1 MSRRGNAGAHDSF
14 SLGDAGHGESSH
26 ESGGGLNVGI
36 GGYGD
41 GYRVGA
47 SDPDSKYGRKFRP
60 QTDLIKKNAQ
70 TVLVAVGVIVFL
82 LIVWRAQKLQYNFSM
97 KQNEKKILESPFWR
111 FKHKQMQ
118 DYQDSLTDEQKQHL
132 MMLKYLDKNA
142 MVSKPHRDYRRELIM
157 KYRKHRQGKDM
168 ASPDER
174 AEQFE
179 AKKQKQA
186 DIRKNNLDKYL
197 ELDAET
203 KQKKDKAREVKE
215 DRRKRNQK
223 LREIEETGSTM
234 TDAEEAAIKAAHDK
248 AMAAARAEEAAAK
261 ATNGDAGASGN
272 QRASD
277 GDDEQMDTQNDEREQ
292 RLREREAALLA
303 REAAHRQMEAERAQE
318 MERKYLEELYAKQQA
333 EMMRMQQESQGGSGG
348 GDAYGGAEDQD
359 SYPGHPSPGDV
370 VGNDPTG
377 EMQ

>member
-1 MSRRGNAGAHDSF
+1 
-14 SLGDAGHGESSH
+14 
-26 ESGGGLNVGI
+26 
-36 GGYGD
+36 
-41 GYRVGA
+41 
-47 SDPDSKYGRKFRP
+47 
-60 QTDLIKKNAQ
+60 
-70 TVLVAVGVIVFL
+70 
-82 LIVWRAQKLQYNFSM
+82 M
-97 KQNEKKILESPFWR
+97 KQI
-111 FKHKQMQ
+111 Q
-118 DYQDSLTDEQKQHL
+118 DYQDSLTDEQKQHK

-157 KYRKHRQGKDM
+157 NYRKYRQGKGM

-174 AEQFE
+174 AVEYE
-179 AKKQKQA
+179 AKKQRQA
-186 DIRKNNLDKYL
+186 DIHKENLDKYL
-197 ELDAET
+197 ELEAET
-203 KQKKDKAREVKE
+203 KQQKDKAREAKE

-277 GDDEQMDTQNDEREQ
+277 GDDEQMDSQNDDREQ

-370 VGNDPTG
+370 VGNDPSG